1 MSKTRTTI
9 YVDEEVMRAARVYAA
24 RTGKRDYEVV
34 EEALRD
40 YLGLSVLER
49 VWETA
54 AMDPAEALD
63 LAVEETRAARRAR
76 R

>member
-40 YLGLSVLER
+40 YLGLSALER

-54 AMDPAEALD
+54 TMDPAEALD
-63 LAVEETRAARRAR
+63 LAVEETHATRRAR